1 MLNEI
6 RDCLEQLNLGPVMY
20 GRATN
25 VPDQW
30 NYIVFARRNL
40 KNGTNI
46 DKNRYYN
53 IVIVHEDYIPEG
65 TEISVLKE
73 LKNVKGLH
81 IANDD
86 IQYDYMVKK
95 DTQTVVEM
103 AVITVYEIIKGYKV

>member
-20 GRATN
+20 GRANN

-40 KNGTNI
+40 KNGN
-46 DKNRYYN
+46 DKIRYYN

-103 AVITVYEIIKGYKV
+103 AVITVYEVIKGYEV